1 MPHKIRLPRRR
12 NNNDVAYWPL
22 SLLTV
27 NKLHVRLT
35 DSATNSVTNW
45 AMDSCTKEGTKIWL
59 YELLI
64 ASEMLIRK
72 L

>member
-45 AMDSCTKEGTKIWL
+45 AMDSGTKEGTKI
-59 YELLI
+59 
-64 ASEMLIRK
+64 
-72 L
+72 